1 MIIYNGLFLVTVAL
15 LIVAGVCLGLLIAL
29 VVFTLGR
36 RSSSPPLINDTP
48 TPVDQSKRIAKRI
61 ASYTTAMTVGLMA
74 IVFSATL
81 VPVGQNPLFATI
93 LLVGGLVVVVLS
105 LVQFRRI

>member
-1 MIIYNGLFLVTVAL
+1 MIIYNELSSAIVAL
-15 LIVAGVCLGLLIAL
+15 LIMAGVCLGLLIAL

-48 TPVDQSKRIAKRI
+48 TPVNQSKRIA
-61 ASYTTAMTVGLMA
+61 STTVAMTVGLMA

-81 VPVGQNPLFATI
+81 VPIEINPIAATI
-93 LLVGGLVVVVLS
+93 LVIGGLVVVVLS
-105 LVQFRRI
+105 WIQFRRI